1 MQDKII
7 TCRDCGAEF
16 TFTTGEQEFYA
27 QKGFNNEPT
36 RCPSCRSA
44 RKAAR
49 GGGSDSAG
57 APRQD
62 RNQDRKMYPATC
74 SQCHKPTM
82 VPFEPRD
89 GRPVYCSD
97 CYSAQRNNSGGGFER
112 RSFSDYG
119 DRDRGQDRGRGRG
132 ERGGDRGRDRW
143 SGGRERYSDRDDRW

>member
-16 TFTTGEQEFYA
+16 TFTAGEQEFYA

-44 RKAAR
+44 RKSAR
-49 GGGSDSAG
+49 GGSSDGAG
-57 APRQD
+57 APRQE
-62 RNQDRKMYPATC
+62 RKMYPATC
-74 SQCHKPTM
+74 SQCHKPTQ

-97 CYSAQRNNSGGGFER
+97 CYSAQRSGSGGGFDR
-112 RSFSDYG
+112 RSASSFG
-119 DRDRGQDRGRGRG
+119 DRNDRGRGGRNN
-132 ERGGDRGRDRW
+132 DRGRDRHD
-143 SGGRERYSDRDDRW
+143 RYDRDDRW